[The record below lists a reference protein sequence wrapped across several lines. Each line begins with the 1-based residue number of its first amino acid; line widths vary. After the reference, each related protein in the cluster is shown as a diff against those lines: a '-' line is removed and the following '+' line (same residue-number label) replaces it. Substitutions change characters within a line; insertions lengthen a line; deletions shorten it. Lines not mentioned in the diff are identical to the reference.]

1 MLAGGPGRGVSLPP
15 PVEPL
20 LVARRTPLSQVKK
33 AAEQHMAGIY
43 AMLENWQVGHCAFL
57 ASLCMLLV
65 FLCDLHVAV
74 VHQVYKYTCSLC
86 VAYIVRH
93 HWEYSN

>member
-43 AMLENWQVGHCAFL
+43 AMLENWQAGHSFL
-57 ASLCMLLV
+57 HSESCERLHHSLVYML
-65 FLCDLHVAV
+65 FSPFA
-74 VHQVYKYTCSLC
+74 
-86 VAYIVRH
+86 
-93 HWEYSN
+93 

>member
-1 MLAGGPGRGVSLPP
+1 MPP

-43 AMLENWQVGHCAFL
+43 AMLENWQVDHYAFIAFL
-57 ASLCMLLV
+57 YMLFSALV
-65 FLCDLHVAV
+65 
-74 VHQVYKYTCSLC
+74 
-86 VAYIVRH
+86 
-93 HWEYSN
+93 